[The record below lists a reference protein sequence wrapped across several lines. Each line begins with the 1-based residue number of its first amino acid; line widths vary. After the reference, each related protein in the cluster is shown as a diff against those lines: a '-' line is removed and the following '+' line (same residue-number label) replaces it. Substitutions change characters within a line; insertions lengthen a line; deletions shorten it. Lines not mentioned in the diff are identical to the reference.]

1 MTDQPAQSQATPQRQ
16 ARRVPRPSAQGR
28 AHAQAEGQ
36 APSRVR
42 NRGANQARGKAVPPV
57 SLVNPHDAHLKPS
70 ALPPAVQWVAI
81 GLFVVAVAVSGFYA
95 VFEHWRR
102 ATLLLG
108 GALVWLTVVR
118 LTCDSSRV
126 GVLAVRSRRFDAWF
140 TGILGAAM
148 AFLAFS
154 IDALGS

>member
-1 MTDQPAQSQATPQRQ
+1 MSMSPQSEGSPRHRAQRMP
-16 ARRVPRPSAQGR
+16 RRPAQGR
-28 AHAQAEGQ
+28 ASAQAKV
-36 APSRVR
+36 A
-42 NRGANQARGKAVPPV
+42 PPV
-57 SLVNPHDAHLKPS
+57 SLANPHDAHLKPS
-70 ALPPAVQWVAI
+70 ALPSAIQWLAI
-81 GLFVVAVAVSGFYA
+81 GLFVVAVVVSGFYA

-108 GALVWLTVVR
+108 GALMWLAVVR

-126 GVLAVRSRRFDAWF
+126 GVLAVRSRRFDACF

>member
-1 MTDQPAQSQATPQRQ
+1 MSMSPQPEGNPQRQ

-28 AHAQAEGQ
+28 AHAQAKV
-36 APSRVR
+36 A
-42 NRGANQARGKAVPPV
+42 PPV
-57 SLVNPHDAHLKPS
+57 SLSNPHDAHLKPS
-70 ALPPAVQWVAI
+70 ALPPAIQWLAI

-126 GVLAVRSRRFDAWF
+126 GVLAVRSRRFDACF

-148 AFLAFS
+148 VFMAFS

>member
-1 MTDQPAQSQATPQRQ
+1 MPRRPAQGPVQGQPRSQNGSQTE
-16 ARRVPRPSAQGR
+16 S
-28 AHAQAEGQ
+28 
-36 APSRVR
+36 
-42 NRGANQARGKAVPPV
+42 QARGKTTPPV
-57 SLVNPHDAHLKPS
+57 SLSNPHDAHLKPS
-70 ALPPAVQWVAI
+70 ALPPALQWLAI
-81 GLFVVAVAVSGFYA
+81 GLFVVAVVVSGFYA

>member
-1 MTDQPAQSQATPQRQ
+1 MPRRPAQGPVQGQPRSQNGSQTE
-16 ARRVPRPSAQGR
+16 S
-28 AHAQAEGQ
+28 
-36 APSRVR
+36 
-42 NRGANQARGKAVPPV
+42 QARGKTTPPV
-57 SLVNPHDAHLKPS
+57 SLSNPHDAHLKPS
-70 ALPPAVQWVAI
+70 ALPPALQWLAI
-81 GLFVVAVAVSGFYA
+81 GLFVGAVVVSGFYA

-126 GVLAVRSRRFDAWF
+126 GVLAVRSRRFDACF

-148 AFLAFS
+148 VFMAFS

>member
-1 MTDQPAQSQATPQRQ
+1 M
-16 ARRVPRPSAQGR
+16 
-28 AHAQAEGQ
+28 
-36 APSRVR
+36 
-42 NRGANQARGKAVPPV
+42 
-57 SLVNPHDAHLKPS
+57 SLANPHDAHLKPS
-70 ALPPAVQWVAI
+70 ALPPALQWLAI
-81 GLFVVAVAVSGFYA
+81 GLFVVAVVVSGFYA

-126 GVLAVRSRRFDAWF
+126 GVLAVRSRRFDACF

-148 AFLAFS
+148 VFMAFS

>member
-1 MTDQPAQSQATPQRQ
+1 M
-16 ARRVPRPSAQGR
+16 
-28 AHAQAEGQ
+28 
-36 APSRVR
+36 R
-42 NRGANQARGKAVPPV
+42 NRGVNHAHGKTAPPV
-57 SLVNPHDAHLKPS
+57 SLANPHDANLKPS

-81 GLFVVAVAVSGFYA
+81 GLFVVAVVVSGFYA

-102 ATLLLG
+102 ATMLLG

-126 GVLAVRSRRFDAWF
+126 GVLAVRSQRFDAWF

-148 AFLAFS
+148 VFLALS

>member
-1 MTDQPAQSQATPQRQ
+1 MPRRPAQGPVQGQPRSQNGSQTE
-16 ARRVPRPSAQGR
+16 S
-28 AHAQAEGQ
+28 
-36 APSRVR
+36 
-42 NRGANQARGKAVPPV
+42 QARGKTTPPV
-57 SLVNPHDAHLKPS
+57 SLSNPHDAHLKPS
-70 ALPPAVQWVAI
+70 ALPPALQWLAI
-81 GLFVVAVAVSGFYA
+81 GLFVVAVVVSGFYA
-95 VFEHWRR
+95 VFEHCRR

-126 GVLAVRSRRFDAWF
+126 GVLAVRSRRFDACF

-148 AFLAFS
+148 VFMAFS

>member
-1 MTDQPAQSQATPQRQ
+1 M
-16 ARRVPRPSAQGR
+16 
-28 AHAQAEGQ
+28 
-36 APSRVR
+36 
-42 NRGANQARGKAVPPV
+42 PPV
-57 SLVNPHDAHLKPS
+57 SLSNPHDAHLKPS
-70 ALPPAVQWVAI
+70 ALPPALQWLAI
-81 GLFVVAVAVSGFYA
+81 GLFVAAVAVSGFYA

-126 GVLAVRSRRFDAWF
+126 GVLAVRSRRFDACF

>member
-1 MTDQPAQSQATPQRQ
+1 MPRRPAQGPVQGQPRSQNGSQTE
-16 ARRVPRPSAQGR
+16 S
-28 AHAQAEGQ
+28 
-36 APSRVR
+36 
-42 NRGANQARGKAVPPV
+42 QARGKTTPPV
-57 SLVNPHDAHLKPS
+57 SLSNPHDAHLKPS
-70 ALPPAVQWVAI
+70 ALPPALQWLAI
-81 GLFVVAVAVSGFYA
+81 GLFVVAVVVSGFYA

-126 GVLAVRSRRFDAWF
+126 GVLAVRSRRFDACF

-148 AFLAFS
+148 VFMAFS

>member
-1 MTDQPAQSQATPQRQ
+1 MPRRPAQGPVQGQPRSQNGSQTE
-16 ARRVPRPSAQGR
+16 S
-28 AHAQAEGQ
+28 
-36 APSRVR
+36 
-42 NRGANQARGKAVPPV
+42 QARGKTTPPV
-57 SLVNPHDAHLKPS
+57 SLSNPHDAHLKPS
-70 ALPPAVQWVAI
+70 ALPPALQWLAI
-81 GLFVVAVAVSGFYA
+81 GLFVVAVVVSGFYA

-118 LTCDSSRV
+118 LTCASSRV
-126 GVLAVRSRRFDAWF
+126 GVLAVRSRRFDACF

-148 AFLAFS
+148 VFMAFS

>member
-1 MTDQPAQSQATPQRQ
+1 M
-16 ARRVPRPSAQGR
+16 
-28 AHAQAEGQ
+28 
-36 APSRVR
+36 
-42 NRGANQARGKAVPPV
+42 PPV
-57 SLVNPHDAHLKPS
+57 SLSNPHDAHLKPS

>member
-1 MTDQPAQSQATPQRQ
+1 MSEQPAQP
-16 ARRVPRPSAQGR
+16 
-28 AHAQAEGQ
+28 
-36 APSRVR
+36 
-42 NRGANQARGKAVPPV
+42 RGKTAPPV
-57 SLVNPHDAHLKPS
+57 SLSNPHDAHLKPS
-70 ALPPAVQWVAI
+70 ALPPALQWLAI
-81 GLFVVAVAVSGFYA
+81 GLFVVAVVVSGFYA

>member
-1 MTDQPAQSQATPQRQ
+1 MPRRPAQGPVQGQPRSQNGSQTE
-16 ARRVPRPSAQGR
+16 S
-28 AHAQAEGQ
+28 
-36 APSRVR
+36 
-42 NRGANQARGKAVPPV
+42 QARGKTTPPV
-57 SLVNPHDAHLKPS
+57 SLSNPHDAHLKPS
-70 ALPPAVQWVAI
+70 ALPPALQWLAI
-81 GLFVVAVAVSGFYA
+81 GLVVVAVVVSGFYA

-126 GVLAVRSRRFDAWF
+126 GVLAVRSRRFDACF
-140 TGILGAAM
+140 TGILGAEM
-148 AFLAFS
+148 VFMAFS